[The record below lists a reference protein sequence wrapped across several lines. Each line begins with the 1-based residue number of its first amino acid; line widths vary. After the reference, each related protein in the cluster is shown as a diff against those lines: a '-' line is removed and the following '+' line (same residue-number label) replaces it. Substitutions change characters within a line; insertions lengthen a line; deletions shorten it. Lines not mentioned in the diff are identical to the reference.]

1 MKLKCPNFVGGATV
15 GAIFGSIKGQTTE
28 IGFLK
33 GALIGSVAGAIAAI
47 QLLDSLMDGEP
58 LSKVLLNLAT
68 K

>member
-1 MKLKCPNFVGGATV
+1 M
-15 GAIFGSIKGQTTE
+15 GAIFGAIKGQTTE

-33 GALIGSVAGAIAAI
+33 GALIGSVARAIAAI